1 MEFTTVLIMAL
12 LLGLKHALD
21 PDHIVAVTTI
31 VSQKKKARFSAL
43 VGAWWGVGHMTT
55 IVLIGSAIIYFNLLI
70 SHSVEKLLEGIVGA
84 MIIYLGVKASYS
96 LSTEKKQEHAA
107 DRDKNGW
114 MLRPL
119 IVGLLHGLAGSTG
132 VAYLFLST
140 IDDKY
145 MGLLYLLV
153 FGAGTLLSM
162 VLATILIGMPYSWAS
177 DHKRLNLLLTRST
190 GILSVIFGIYYLCEI
205 LFLS

>member
-1 MEFTTVLIMAL
+1 MEFTTILIMAL

-70 SHSVEKLLEGIVGA
+70 SHSVEKLLEGIIGA
-84 MIIYLGVKASYS
+84 MIIYLGVKAFYS
-96 LSTEKKQEHAA
+96 LSTEKKQEHTAA
-107 DRDKNGW
+107 RDKNGW

-190 GILSVIFGIYYLCEI
+190 GLLSVIFGIYYLCEI